1 MNLPNILSI
10 SRIFLFVLIIL
21 LFENGFFLFSL
32 FTFIIA
38 ALTDYFDGY
47 FARKNNQTS
56 KVGSLLD
63 LIADKIFVSSLLIWM
78 TFYFDN
84 LIILISSI
92 LIISREIS
100 ISNLRLFII
109 TESQQLT
116 EVKSDFL
123 GKFKTTFQM
132 VSIGFILA
140 SPYTSDTFFKL
151 SLGLI
156 FLSSLISWVSFLSYL
171 KKWTV

>member
-132 VSIGFILA
+132 ASIGFILA

>member
-10 SRIFLFVLIIL
+10 SRIFLFVPIIL

-32 FTFIIA
+32 LIFIIA

-132 VSIGFILA
+132 VSIGFIFA

-156 FLSSLISWVSFLSYL
+156 FFSSLISWVSFLSYL

>member
-78 TFYFDN
+78 TF
-84 LIILISSI
+84 
-92 LIISREIS
+92 SR
-100 ISNLRLFII
+100 
-109 TESQQLT
+109 
-116 EVKSDFL
+116 
-123 GKFKTTFQM
+123 
-132 VSIGFILA
+132 
-140 SPYTSDTFFKL
+140 PYTSTCVL
-151 SLGLI
+151 VVVLCWWSVARVLI
-156 FLSSLISWVSFLSYL
+156 RQQRMQPRGQRCGRLFSVCLCVIA
-171 KKWTV
+171 K